1 MNRIVLLILF
11 CSLMF
16 RPMDMSSL
24 DSHPANI
31 LQVLGKDRNSPE
43 LKNWKINYGLDR
55 QFENNSAG
63 VRLIINDMTGM
74 AESIILNRVLSSS
87 TVSAPELPFG
97 LRWSDDSSAIFK
109 KLGTADKRTSDNV
122 LKWIKQNIIIEITG
136 GMVGETWTMQS
147 IRFFLDTEKLAFQS
161 RVLEVKEEVMN
172 KSREAETKKT
182 PTPVTQPVTPELKTA
197 KVDGRLSEFKKS
209 ILAVFKSY
217 KETAFAALRTENRSL
232 GNFWNYKHTYSTNIK
247 IPGEKYNML
256 YSFPFSNSQLD
267 FVSVLREGDALDEN
281 FIKTYRDFEKKLME
295 NFTSKEGW
303 AASCI
308 ANRESKTLSDLE
320 FRHDHYGSVLMDYC
334 KSPKG
339 KHVLYLRF
347 LPFAD

>member
-1 MNRIVLLILF
+1 MKKIILQILL
-11 CSLMF
+11 CSLML
-16 RPMDMSSL
+16 RPMAMSSL

-43 LKNWKINYGLDR
+43 LKNWKINLGLDR
-55 QFENNSAG
+55 QYENNSAG

-74 AESIILNRVLSSS
+74 AESVILNRVSSPS
-87 TVSAPELPFG
+87 SVSQPELPFG
-97 LRWSDDSSAIFK
+97 LRWNDDSLMVCR
-109 KLGTADKRTSDNV
+109 KLGATDKRTGENT
-122 LKWIKQNIIIEITG
+122 LKWTKQNIIIEITG
-136 GMVGETWTMQS
+136 APAGDAWAIQS
-147 IRFFLDTEKLAFQS
+147 IRFFQDTEKIAFEK
-161 RVLEVKEEVMN
+161 RVMEAKEEVMS
-172 KSREAETKKT
+172 KSREAESKKA
-182 PTPVTQPVTPELKTA
+182 PASVTQPATPELKMA

-217 KETAFAALRTENRSL
+217 KETAFAALKTENRSS

-267 FVSVLREGDALDEN
+267 FVSVLKEGEAIDDA
-281 FIKTYRDFEKKLME
+281 FIKTYRDFEKRLME

-303 AASCI
+303 TASCI

-320 FRHDHYGSVLMDYC
+320 FRHDHYGSVLLDYC

-339 KHVLYLRF
+339 RHVLYLRF